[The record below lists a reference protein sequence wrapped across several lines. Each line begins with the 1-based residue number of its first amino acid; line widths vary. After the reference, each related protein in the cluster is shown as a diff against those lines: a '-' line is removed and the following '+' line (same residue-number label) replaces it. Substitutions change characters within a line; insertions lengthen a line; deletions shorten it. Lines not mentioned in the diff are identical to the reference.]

1 MGAAMPHPP
10 DRNNWLTLKDANESA
25 HEAWREKHG
34 SASAAT
40 KNDNVQTTAV
50 GDLSIEIEVS
60 YEMTIFS
67 VQSNT
72 ECLRA
77 GFGCLSYSGRPG
89 LDDDRRGDEGVGR
102 DACVLSLMK
111 EHPLSRTKEISIQED
126 RARPGLRCLDDPFV
140 QGFKGRLYVL
150 QVITQ

>member
-1 MGAAMPHPP
+1 MGAAMPQPP
-10 DRNNWLTLKDANESA
+10 DRINWLTLKDANESA

-60 YEMTIFS
+60 CEMIIFS
-67 VQSNT
+67 VFNT

-77 GFGCLSYSGRPG
+77 GFGCSSYSGRPG

-102 DACVLSLMK
+102 DARVLSLMM
-111 EHPLSRTKEISIQED
+111 EHPTKEILIQED
-126 RARPGLRCLDDPFV
+126 RLRPGDV
-140 QGFKGRLYVL
+140 WTIRLYKSL
-150 QVITQ
+150 RGDCTFYR